1 VEYLDFRLDSDF
13 KEKRRILIDIE
24 QKYLDLFAPGLNT
37 NKFAGSMRGFK
48 HSEKTKK
55 NYGLMRAGK
64 CYRKIQGV
72 IVRPEVSQE
81 TILKLKLHSKEKK
94 IIIYTPED
102 KALKEFNSIRETAN
116 YIGLSPTSVSKYI
129 KSGRL

>member
-48 HSEKTKK
+48 HSEKTIK
-55 NYGLMRAGK
+55 N
-64 CYRKIQGV
+64 
-72 IVRPEVSQE
+72 
-81 TILKLKLHSKEKK
+81 
-94 IIIYTPED
+94 
-102 KALKEFNSIRETAN
+102 
-116 YIGLSPTSVSKYI
+116 
-129 KSGRL
+129 